1 MLVAVKYGTLN
12 MNLIDRV
19 KNVIEKILPK
29 KKPEIAQD
37 ATSEPISLSSSPS
50 ISLADD
56 SISPLVPQA
65 SSTAV
70 PIIIIECQNKLFD
83 SIPSESSNTE
93 TNAVATGSCTSSSVI
108 LTDRQKRILEHVCRS
123 SSSEQRFIE
132 RSRIILAR
140 ASGKEINQISREL
153 DVDRKTVRKWCYRWN
168 GATTLLQEVEHGG
181 AKLSDNAYCKIIS
194 EVLND
199 EYRMGAPG
207 TFTPEQ
213 VTLLYAIAC
222 EVLDD
227 SSEGVSH
234 WTHKDLADEMVK
246 RGIVESISPSS
257 VGRLLQEADLKPHRT
272 RYWMTSP
279 EQGTESFKKSSQAV
293 CDIYKNAATLHS
305 QGIHVIST
313 DEKTGIQA
321 LERLNPTYAME
332 PKIQSSEHCEH
343 GYDQHVTLKLAENIE
358 VSTGQMVNPTM
369 GESRIGTDENTGIQV
384 IEQLNST
391 HVVES
396 KPQNCERRENSYEQH
411 GTLTL
416 TVNDEKTGIQVIK
429 HLNPTHAVESK
440 PQSCERRDATGL
452 VVNQTIAED
461 RISTDEKTD
470 IQVIKQL
477 NPTHAAESKPQS
489 SERREHSYERHGTL
503 TLTANFE
510 VATGQVVNPTIGET
524 RTEKDFLEH
533 VERTV
538 DTDPNGTWI
547 IIVDQLNTHQSA
559 SLVEMVADRCDIKE
573 DLGEKGKEG
582 ILESMESRKKFLE
595 DPNHRIRFVYTPKHA
610 SWLNQVEIWF
620 SILSRRLLRR
630 GNFLSLEQLRARILS
645 FIEFFNK
652 TMAKP
657 FKWIYTGRPLA
668 A

>member
-1 MLVAVKYGTLN
+1 

-37 ATSEPISLSSSPS
+37 ATSEPVSLSSSPS

-65 SSTAV
+65 PSTAV
-70 PIIIIECQNKLFD
+70 PIIIIECQKKLFD
-83 SIPSESSNTE
+83 SIPSESLNTE
-93 TNAVATGSCTSSSVI
+93 TNAVAAGSCTSSSVI
-108 LTDRQKRILEHVCRS
+108 LTDRQKRILEQVCRS

-168 GATTLLQEVEHGG
+168 EATTLLQEVEHGG

-332 PKIQSSEHCEH
+332 PKIQSSERCEH
-343 GYDQHVTLKLAENIE
+343 GYDQHGTLKLAENIE
-358 VSTGQMVNPTM
+358 VYTGHMVNPTM

-384 IEQLNST
+384 IEQLYS
-391 HVVES
+391 
-396 KPQNCERRENSYEQH
+396 
-411 GTLTL
+411 
-416 TVNDEKTGIQVIK
+416 
-429 HLNPTHAVESK
+429 THAVESK
-440 PQSCERRDATGL
+440 PQSCERREATGQ
-452 VVNQTIAED
+452 VVNPTIADD
-461 RISTDEKTD
+461 RISMDEKTA
-470 IQVIKQL
+470 IKVIKQL
-477 NPTHAAESKPQS
+477 NPTHAAEPKPQS

-595 DPNHRIRFVYTPKHA
+595 DPNHQIRFVYTPKHA